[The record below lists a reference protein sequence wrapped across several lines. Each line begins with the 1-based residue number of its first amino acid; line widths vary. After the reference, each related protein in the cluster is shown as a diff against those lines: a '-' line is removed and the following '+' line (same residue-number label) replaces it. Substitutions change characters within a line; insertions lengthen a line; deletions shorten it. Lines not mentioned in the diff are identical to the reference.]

1 MLRIAAAEDLTAL
14 TKLRRAA
21 TGESTED
28 AVGWLQQV
36 AGLENVLLLEKPG
49 APPALMLAAVPVQ
62 YAHRKG
68 IWFTGL
74 AADRGIPADKLLPK
88 LLEGALRAFAE
99 KGCDFAVMTP
109 DTAADAARLGALGF
123 KNLLPLRVVSKF
135 IRRNL
140 LAQAQFDSLTVRH
153 LMERRLRSQPG
164 CITLPEPAMNEMMT
178 QLYRRGLTVVSDR
191 RGYGL
196 YYTNGDTLQFIELQ
210 ADNDHC
216 ADQLLQAARE
226 KTGAENARVLLAE
239 NQTLYLGA
247 GRRCGYGMIAFL
259 RGEFP
264 VTDVYFRMLL

>member
-14 TKLRRAA
+14 TRLRRAA
-21 TGESTED
+21 TGDSAED
-28 AVGWLQQV
+28 AAGWLQRV
-36 AGLENVLLLEKPG
+36 AGLENILLLEKPG
-49 APPALMLAAVPVQ
+49 APPALMLAAVPVH

-74 AADRGIPADKLLPK
+74 AADKGVPADKLLPK

-99 KGCDFAVMTP
+99 NGCDFAVMTP
-109 DTAADAARLGALGF
+109 DTAADASHLADLGF
-123 KNLLPLRVVSKF
+123 RNLLPLRVVSKP

-140 LAQAQFDSLTVRH
+140 LAQAQFDSLTVHH
-153 LMERRLRSQPG
+153 LMERRLRCQPG
-164 CITLPEPAMNEMMT
+164 CITLPETAMNEMMT

-196 YYTNGDTLQFIELQ
+196 YYTKGDTLQFIELQ

-259 RGEFP
+259 HGEFP

>member
-1 MLRIAAAEDLTAL
+1 
-14 TKLRRAA
+14 
-21 TGESTED
+21 
-28 AVGWLQQV
+28 
-36 AGLENVLLLEKPG
+36 
-49 APPALMLAAVPVQ
+49 
-62 YAHRKG
+62 
-68 IWFTGL
+68 
-74 AADRGIPADKLLPK
+74 
-88 LLEGALRAFAE
+88 
-99 KGCDFAVMTP
+99 
-109 DTAADAARLGALGF
+109 
-123 KNLLPLRVVSKF
+123 
-135 IRRNL
+135 
-140 LAQAQFDSLTVRH
+140 
-153 LMERRLRSQPG
+153 MERRLRSQPG

>member
-14 TKLRRAA
+14 TRLRRAA

-74 AADRGIPADKLLPK
+74 AADRSIPADKLLPK

-123 KNLLPLRVVSKF
+123 KNLLPLRVVSKP

-140 LAQAQFDSLTVRH
+140 LAQAQFDSQIGRASCR
-153 LMERRLRSQPG
+153 ER
-164 CITLPEPAMNEMMT
+164 
-178 QLYRRGLTVVSDR
+178 V
-191 RGYGL
+191 
-196 YYTNGDTLQFIELQ
+196 
-210 ADNDHC
+210 
-216 ADQLLQAARE
+216 
-226 KTGAENARVLLAE
+226 
-239 NQTLYLGA
+239 
-247 GRRCGYGMIAFL
+247 
-259 RGEFP
+259 
-264 VTDVYFRMLL
+264 